1 MNQTL
6 PPAGD
11 LDPKILM
18 IKLGAVGDLVMA
30 SAFFEGMRQN
40 FPRSRIS
47 LLVSNQIFH
56 TVIEN
61 PNIDQFILADT
72 DAIYKGGWLSRLR

>member
-11 LDPKILM
+11 PDPKILM

-30 SAFFEGMRQN
+30 SDFLKACGRTFPDPGFPFWFRTGFFI
-40 FPRSRIS
+40 RS
-47 LLVSNQIFH
+47 
-56 TVIEN
+56 
-61 PNIDQFILADT
+61 
-72 DAIYKGGWLSRLR
+72 